1 MARAFSGAATARA
14 RKIAR
19 AAVLLLAAAT
29 MQAGAQSADT
39 LRWSVPADL
48 GGRTAFHGLANAA
61 AYPRETSLSLYNG
74 LTKLNPSDGY
84 RPMPDLARSWEV
96 SPDGLTYTFHLRD
109 DVVWHDGA
117 PFTSADVV
125 FTIGIAKDR
134 HHNTPLQADLR
145 PVESVEAPDMHTVVL
160 RLGAPYAP
168 ILANLAFG
176 MLPRHIVEPQISD
189 GTPLVQTA
197 YAMAPVGTG
206 PYRFVSMSVGQEMVL
221 EANPRYHRGAPD
233 IARIIFLLRQSGDA
247 TVLKLRAGETDGAQ
261 VAESYFEQMRADQ
274 RYRTGTLP
282 GTSPL
287 TVLLNLAIEPMS
299 ELKVRQALN
308 RFLDKAELVALA
320 TSGLGSAAYGPFPN
334 TAWDSS
340 DPAPLAYDPE
350 DGARLLT
357 EAGFARDGA
366 GFWARDGK
374 RLRFELHDGFGFVQ
388 LTESMASQWRAAGV
402 DVTVNRT
409 DFPTIWANLPQVAAL
424 TYRFGSP
431 SDPDSVYAL
440 FHSSATRD
448 TGGFNVG
455 GYADPAVDAALD
467 AGRRESAPEAR
478 KAAYDTLQTALSANP
493 PYAWGVVLNPAY
505 AIAADVAGYTPDIYV
520 GGENLGFLFWNV
532 EQWRR
537 GSQ

>member
-1 MARAFSGAATARA
+1 MGRLFSGTLGRMSGVLGAAA
-14 RKIAR
+14 
-19 AAVLLLAAAT
+19 LLLAGAA
-29 MQAGAQSADT
+29 QAGAQGSDT

-48 GGRTAFHGLANAA
+48 GGRVAFHALANPA

-74 LTKLNPSDGY
+74 LTKLNPSEGY
-84 RPMPDLARSWEV
+84 RPMPDLAESWEV
-96 SPDGLTYTFHLRD
+96 SPDGLTYTFRLRD

-117 PFTSADVV
+117 PFTSADVT
-125 FTIGIAKDR
+125 FTIGLAKDKK
-134 HHNTPLQADLR
+134 HNTSLQADLR
-145 PVESVEAPDMHTVVL
+145 PVESVEAPDAHTVVL

-168 ILANLAFG
+168 LLANLAFG
-176 MLPRHIVEPQISD
+176 ILPRHIVEPQVAD
-189 GTPLVQTA
+189 GTPLAQTA
-197 YAMAPVGTG
+197 YATAPVGTG
-206 PYRFVSMSVGQEMVL
+206 PYRFVSLAVGQEMVL
-221 EANPRYHRGAPD
+221 EANPRYHRGAPA
-233 IARIIFLLRQSGDA
+233 IKRVVFLLRQNGDA
-247 TVLKLRAGETDGAQ
+247 TVLKLKAGETDGAQ
-261 VAESYFEQMRADQ
+261 VVESYFEQVRGDA
-274 RYRTGTLP
+274 RYNAGTLR

-287 TVLLNLAIEPMS
+287 TVLLNLAVEPMG

-308 RFLDKAELVALA
+308 RFLDKDELVALA

-357 EAGFARDGA
+357 EVGFARDGA

-374 RLRFELHDGFGFVQ
+374 RLSFELNDGFGFVQ
-388 LTESMASQWRAAGV
+388 MSEAMASQWRKAGI

-431 SDPDSVYAL
+431 SDPDSVYTL
-440 FHSSATRD
+440 FHSTATRD
-448 TGGFNVG
+448 TGGFNAG
-455 GYADPAVDAALD
+455 LYSDPAVDAALD
-467 AGRRESAPEAR
+467 AGRHELAPEAR
-478 KAAYDTLQTALSANP
+478 KAAYDALQAALSANP

-505 AIAADVAGYTPDIYV
+505 AVAADVTGYTPDIYV